1 MSIPNTKA
9 GFREVWL
16 RQVHV
21 HVLEN
26 VNQYLIVYL
35 NILFSLVTSTLL
47 EGCPGC
53 YDMA

>member
-9 GFREVWL
+9 GLREVWL
-16 RQVHV
+16 RQEHV
-21 HVLEN
+21 SEN